1 MKRDMELIR
10 ALMLMIESQ
19 DQDDDTNFE
28 IAGYDGSQID
38 YHLELLIESKLIL
51 GEMRKYM
58 GSSRPTPMIE
68 RLSWEGHEFL
78 DNARNE
84 PVWKEAMKTIAD
96 KGGSTTVGVLT
107 QLLASVAK
115 HHFGL
120 S

>member
-10 ALMLMIESQ
+10 ELMLAIESQ
-19 DQDDDTNFE
+19 DSDDNTDLEPT
-28 IAGYDGSQID
+28 GYDESQID
-38 YHLELLIESKLIL
+38 YHLELLIEAQLVV
-51 GEMRKYM
+51 GEVHHMMGGNRPVMR
-58 GSSRPTPMIE
+58 IE

-84 PVWKEAMKTIAD
+84 PIWKEAMKTIAD

-115 HHFGL
+115 QHFGL